1 MHTLTDRQKDFL
13 RWVVAQIDRGKLKET
28 FTVQILTDDIFFVEV
43 LSGAPQIS
51 RAVFDIY
58 HDLGL
63 LVCKPE
69 LERTRSVEV
78 GLVCTVTGLT
88 YQAVRSDF
96 QLPLPHSSA
105 PRLQPWSMG
114 MHVDGQVG
122 EVVTG
127 DFVGGNKT
135 TNIVNYLGDGTLR
148 VNRIQSEILYLLY
161 GPEGGTADRPQTVS
175 SITDRLDESY
185 ADIEED
191 CRTLE
196 GLGLVSFLASEDAAL
211 RVQLT
216 KQGRG
221 AARNLRR

>member
-1 MHTLTDRQKDFL
+1 MHNLTDRQKDFL
-13 RWVVAQIDRGKLKET
+13 RWVVAQIEHGKLKET
-28 FTVQILTDDIFFVEV
+28 FTVHILTDDIFFVGSV
-43 LSGAPQIS
+43 SGAPQVS

-69 LERTRSVEV
+69 FERTRSVEV
-78 GLVCTVTGLT
+78 GLICTVTGLT

-96 QLPLPHSSA
+96 QTPLPHASA
-105 PRLQPWSMG
+105 HRLQHQSMG

-135 TNIVNYLGDGTLR
+135 TIVNYLGDSSLR
-148 VNRIQSEILYLLY
+148 VSRVQSEILYLLY
-161 GPEGGTADRPQTVS
+161 GPEGGTAVRPQTVS
-175 SITDRLDESY
+175 SIAERLEEPY

-191 CRTLE
+191 LRTLE
-196 GLGLVSFLASEDAAL
+196 VLGLVLFPASEDAVL

-216 KQGRG
+216 KRGRS